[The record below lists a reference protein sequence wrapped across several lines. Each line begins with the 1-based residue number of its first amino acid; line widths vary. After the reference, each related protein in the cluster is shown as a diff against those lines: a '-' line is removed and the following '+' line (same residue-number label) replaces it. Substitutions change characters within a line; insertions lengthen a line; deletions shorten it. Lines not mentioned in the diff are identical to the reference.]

1 MRGPARALPHARRTK
16 RRRLQLAAAATATAM
31 MMMNAAV
38 GDTAGASAPAPPA
51 AVPLPPGAAER
62 DVDAESSA
70 VLRTLLRGDGRGGRH
85 FHDDCSAYG
94 AHLAHLKAAAA
105 ARRAV
110 GVENGDGGNGDGG
123 GGGAAERRAD
133 AAFAGADDFAQRPV
147 PSSSPHPPCTSPS
160 DRDRSPPAHGA
171 QPPGAFAEPGSRTY
185 DERLH
190 QVKRARVENI
200 IRGISVSPGAALRDR
215 DVAGAPRQPPQEW
228 EVGAGDAAGGGVSS
242 MEQDEEEASGQLSPH
257 DGQQR
262 ENKRK
267 QRLPQQQQVQ
277 QQQLEQAQQQ
287 QKLEERRRLKQQLEQ
302 LQKQLRH
309 LQERFLQVYN
319 HSSESDN
326 EGEEDNGDVDTSDE
340 GVSSDVCESARRFS
354 VDTTCHAG
362 GQLNRTRTL
371 VPVQGVVRESDRKG
385 PGEAGKAHVPE
396 GGGGGGGR
404 GWQLE
409 DGKEFAETLKKKL
422 TNSVSQVV
430 DTVVHMFAPKQPA
443 AGTGA
448 GGGELAGPQSCAP
461 LKTPVETSAGPG
473 AVAANGNEPP
483 GFLERRGLLQRLS
496 DANTVAGARPGL
508 PPPARA
514 GSQRRAD
521 DDGDDDDDG
530 DVDQTEALSLVV
542 RKLSPE
548 RPSTVVAYHHHQHHQ
563 HQQQQHQQHQQ
574 HRGERLPSP
583 AIHHGGHGYPGASP
597 LHHLPPGFPL
607 HHHHHPGLSLPILA
621 YTLAG
626 GLDRVG
632 PGGAPP
638 PPPQPPPP
646 SFATSKLDSPP
657 LELVEGL
664 GRESHLGGGRLRG
677 YHHHHQQHHHHHQQ
691 QLQQHHQQQHHH
703 HHHQQQLLMSHGQ
716 NNAPSPA
723 LTTASGDALS
733 LAMVKSECGEQ
744 SDSADV
750 SPYSATTIS
759 LDLEGLTPSHLKK
772 AKLMFFYSR
781 YPSSNMLK
789 IYFSD
794 VKFNRCITSQLIK
807 WFSNFREF
815 YYIQVEKFA
824 RQAIT
829 EGVTNVDELRVT
841 RDCELFRAL
850 NVHYNKANDFEVPV
864 RFLEV
869 SEITLREF
877 FTAITAGKD
886 ADPSWKKA
894 IYKVI
899 CKMDSEVP
907 DGFRLSGCSQDS
919 LLQ

>member
-1 MRGPARALPHARRTK
+1 MRGPARALPHPRRTK

-51 AVPLPPGAAER
+51 AAPLPPGAAER

-105 ARRAV
+105 AAARRAV
-110 GVENGDGGNGDGG
+110 GAENGDGGNGGNGGGGDGGGGG

-133 AAFAGADDFAQRPV
+133 VAFAGADDFARRPV
-147 PSSSPHPPCTSPS
+147 PSSSPQPCASPS

-171 QPPGAFAEPGSRTY
+171 QPPGAFVEPGSRAY
-185 DERLH
+185 DEKLH

-215 DVAGAPRQPPQEW
+215 DVAGAARQPPQEW
-228 EVGAGDAAGGGVSS
+228 EVGAGDVAGCGVSS

-277 QQQLEQAQQQ
+277 QQVEQAQQQ

-326 EGEEDNGDVDTSDE
+326 EEEEEDNGDVDTSDE

-385 PGEAGKAHVPE
+385 PGEAGKVNVPE
-396 GGGGGGGR
+396 GGAGGGR
-404 GWQLE
+404 GWQLD

-430 DTVVHMFAPKQPA
+430 DAVVHMFAPKQPA
-443 AGTGA
+443 AGAGA

-461 LKTPVETSAGPG
+461 LKTPVESSAAGPG
-473 AVAANGNEPP
+473 AVAANGNEPS
-483 GFLERRGLLQRLS
+483 FLERRGLQRLG
-496 DANTVAGARPGL
+496 DAAPVAGARPGL

-514 GSQRRAD
+514 GSQRRAGD
-521 DDGDDDDDG
+521 ADDDDDD

-548 RPSTVVAYHHHQHHQ
+548 RPSTVVAYHHYQ
-563 HQQQQHQQHQQ
+563 HQQQQHQQ

-583 AIHHGGHGYPGASP
+583 AIHHSGHGYPGASP

-632 PGGAPP
+632 PGAAP

-677 YHHHHQQHHHHHQQ
+677 FHHHHQQHHHHHQQ
-691 QLQQHHQQQHHH
+691 QQLQHHQQQQH

-733 LAMVKSECGEQ
+733 LAMIKSECGEQ

-750 SPYSATTIS
+750 SPYSATT
-759 LDLEGLTPSHLKK
+759 LQEGLTPSHLKK

-886 ADPSWKKA
+886 TDPSWKKA

-907 DGFRLSGCSQDS
+907 DAFRLSGCSQDS